1 VAWTGSTVRQFSG
14 TPEDC
19 GSRPFFPEEI
29 AQTQSNSD
37 GRSSAKNFMSGGM
50 KDAS

>member
-19 GSRPFFPEEI
+19 GSHPFLPEEI
-29 AQTQSNSD
+29 ALTQGNAMAGAVS
-37 GRSSAKNFMSGGM
+37 KML
-50 KDAS
+50 